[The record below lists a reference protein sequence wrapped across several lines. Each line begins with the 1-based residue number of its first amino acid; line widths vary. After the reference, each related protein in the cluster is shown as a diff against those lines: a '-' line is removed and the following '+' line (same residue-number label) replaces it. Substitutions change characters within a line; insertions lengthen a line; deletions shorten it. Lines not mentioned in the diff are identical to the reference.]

1 MRLVVLVL
9 LFGGDVQGLAL
20 SRSPRVAR
28 RCGAPLL
35 QQEPAGRAS
44 DAVRSE
50 LATPLDLEGKV
61 VPLGQGKVVPPEDCM
76 YTACP
81 VPAEEAMSMSTEEAT
96 FSYVAFARDQPFAN
110 NIAIAT
116 VRALTLALGPS
127 LALFLALALTL
138 SPTLNLFNNKVKTA
152 AADLLAQTVIAQTPL
167 DAVDWQRSLLFCLF
181 GATYLGGFQYL
192 YQVQIFKRVFDVD
205 AFTSQP
211 LCGKQG
217 GSDLGQLAL
226 RRPLP
231 GTDRASGYPELRP
244 ASANQPLGPR
254 WPAI

>member
-61 VPLGQGKVVPPEDCM
+61 VPLGQGKVVPPEEDCM

-81 VPAEEAMSMSTEEAT
+81 VPAEEAMSTGEAT

-127 LALFLALALTL
+127 LALALALALALTL
-138 SPTLNLFNNKVKTA
+138 SPTLNSST
-152 AADLLAQTVIAQTPL
+152 T
-167 DAVDWQRSLLFCLF
+167 R
-181 GATYLGGFQYL
+181 
-192 YQVQIFKRVFDVD
+192 
-205 AFTSQP
+205 
-211 LCGKQG
+211 
-217 GSDLGQLAL
+217 
-226 RRPLP
+226 
-231 GTDRASGYPELRP
+231 
-244 ASANQPLGPR
+244 
-254 WPAI
+254 

>member
-61 VPLGQGKVVPPEDCM
+61 VPLGQGKVVPPEDCI

-81 VPAEEAMSMSTEEAT
+81 VPAEEEATSMSTGEAT

-138 SPTLNLFNNKVKTA
+138 SPTLNSST
-152 AADLLAQTVIAQTPL
+152 T
-167 DAVDWQRSLLFCLF
+167 R
-181 GATYLGGFQYL
+181 
-192 YQVQIFKRVFDVD
+192 
-205 AFTSQP
+205 
-211 LCGKQG
+211 
-217 GSDLGQLAL
+217 
-226 RRPLP
+226 
-231 GTDRASGYPELRP
+231 
-244 ASANQPLGPR
+244 
-254 WPAI
+254 